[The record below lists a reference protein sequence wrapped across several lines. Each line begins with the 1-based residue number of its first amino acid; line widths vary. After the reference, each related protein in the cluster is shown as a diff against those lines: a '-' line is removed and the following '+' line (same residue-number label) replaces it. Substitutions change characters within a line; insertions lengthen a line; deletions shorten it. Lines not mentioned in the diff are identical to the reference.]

1 LSKDSKTKGIILYF
15 HTKEG
20 KPHYVYKPLDIIH
33 PHDIIEWEDKTLDLY
48 QSDKYNYVYM
58 KFIYWKLDKVSCVLV
73 CRNRQWFED
82 AKKELQD
89 IWSIIETERVSGFE
103 HRAPNRKTKK
113 DTTTYNAF
121 DLLLGK
127 PSTGCLLQ
135 IKKLNDVES
144 ENTLKLDLH
153 IDINGMDVN

>member
-1 LSKDSKTKGIILYF
+1 
-15 HTKEG
+15 
-20 KPHYVYKPLDIIH
+20 
-33 PHDIIEWEDKTLDLY
+33 
-48 QSDKYNYVYM
+48 M

-113 DTTTYNAF
+113 DAF
-121 DLLLGK
+121 DMLLGK

-144 ENTLKLDLH
+144 ENTLKLDININ
-153 IDINGMDVN
+153 IDINGLNVN